1 MGATV
6 CAAMIT
12 TPAAVISPA
21 PAQAA
26 DSVFYVSGTRNNPAP
41 QQMIN
46 LADVGEAF
54 AMFGEQALQIGY
66 AAALFPF
73 QGAIALNESV
83 AEGLANLIAALETA
97 PAGDRLVLIGV
108 SQGDIVLTLLEQ
120 AMVAAGTARDVMFVR
135 MAGPSGDTG
144 VMGRNWGFKL
154 PGLSFITRPEES
166 PFDQVVLN
174 HEYDGLGHWPIDQLN
189 VFAVLNAVMGMLTF
203 HNPSS
208 YAVDLSTFPESDIT
222 TTVNSL
228 GATTT
233 TYLIPATGL
242 LPILRP
248 LQALGFNAG
257 LLDDWQRTL
266 KPIIDSAYE
275 PDQAPLLVR
284 VVQSMARTVVNQIT
298 AMAEG
303 IGTVL
308 RRMEAAHRA
317 RTPAAIEPAS
327 DADEQPTTQRL
338 DPASLTQPRP
348 ATGATESNADPEA
361 GGAPAAAQPN
371 TAPAHESDSES
382 SPPVEPS
389 PTPDTLTE
397 EPSDTT
403 PADAPDTLED
413 NDNAEP
419 VQTSEP
425 QDDNGAHNSTT
436 STNTADADTAT
447 DADTDTD
454 RDDPAESTRA
464 GSDTTAT
471 RTPPRTLRSDQDSG
485 ATPTTGPRS
494 PKVAATATRP
504 RSADRATAR
513 EAPRPSSRQDAARPS
528 RDAGGD
534 Q

>member
-1 MGATV
+1 
-6 CAAMIT
+6 MIT

-26 DSVFYVSGTRNNPAP
+26 NSVFYVSGTRNNPAP

-46 LADVGEAF
+46 LAEIGEAF
-54 AMFGEQALQIGY
+54 TMFGEQALQIGY

-73 QGAIALNESV
+73 QGATALNESV
-83 AEGLANLIAALETA
+83 AEGLANLIAALEAA
-97 PAGDRLVLIGV
+97 PAGDGLVLIGV

-120 AMVAAGTARDVMFVR
+120 AMVAAGTARDVLFVR

-189 VFAVLNAVMGMLTF
+189 VLAVLNAVMGTLAF
-203 HNPSS
+203 HNPNS

-257 LLDDWQRTL
+257 LLDDWHRTL

-275 PDQAPLLVR
+275 PDQAPLPVR
-284 VVQSMARTVVNQIT
+284 VVQAMARTVVNQIT
-298 AMAEG
+298 AIAEE

-308 RRMEAAHRA
+308 RRIESAHRA
-317 RTPAAIEPAS
+317 RTPAAIESAS
-327 DADEQPTTQRL
+327 HADEQPTTQRL

-348 ATGATESNADPEA
+348 ATRATESSADPESGDA
-361 GGAPAAAQPN
+361 HAATQPN
-371 TAPAHESDSES
+371 TAPAHESDNEP

-397 EPSDTT
+397 EPSNTT
-403 PADAPDTLED
+403 PADEPDTLED

-419 VQTSEP
+419 AKTDEP

-436 STNTADADTAT
+436 STTTPDADTAT

-454 RDDPAESTRA
+454 RDDPAESTRP

-471 RTPPRTLRSDQDSG
+471 ATPPHTLRSDQDSG
-485 ATPTTGPRS
+485 DTTPTTAPRS
-494 PKVAATATRP
+494 PKVATTATRP
-504 RSADRATAR
+504 GSADRATAR
-513 EAPRPSSRQDAARPS
+513 EASRPSSRQDAARPS
-528 RDAGGD
+528 RDAGGE